1 MRLLL
6 LGATGRTGREVL
18 ELALARGHDLTA
30 YVRAPRK
37 IRVEHPRLSVVEGQA
52 RDPKALASAMGRHD
66 VVISALGPLPRHAL
80 TRTTLLRDS
89 AAAIVEAMRS
99 AGIDRVAVVSSAL
112 LFDGGGPGV
121 RLARRLIAPHV
132 RDCREMEAV
141 LEESGLQW
149 TVARPPRLVQS
160 PDASYRAE
168 VGRLPEVLTLR
179 TWLSW
184 RGVAA
189 FLLDSLASGQ
199 HARQVVGIARRARA
213 AEAGPY
219 R

>member
-6 LGATGRTGREVL
+6 LGATGRTGRQVL
-18 ELALARGHDLTA
+18 DLALAGGHHLTA

-37 IRVEHPRLSVVEGQA
+37 IGVEHPRLSVVEGPA
-52 RDPKALASAMGRHD
+52 RDPKALASAMVRHD
-66 VVISALGPLPRHAL
+66 AVVSALGPLPRHAMSG
-80 TRTTLLRDS
+80 TTLLRDC
-89 AAAIVEAMRS
+89 AAATVEAMRS

-160 PDASYRAE
+160 PDASYCAE
-168 VGRLPEVLTLR
+168 VGRLPGMLTLR
-179 TWLSW
+179 SWLSW
-184 RGVAA
+184 RGLAA
-189 FLLDSLASGQ
+189 FLLDSVASGQ
-199 HARQVVGIARRARA
+199 HARQVVGIAHRARA
-213 AEAGPY
+213 VESGAY